1 MWQARPDYGC
11 AWCRAVNEAYIA
23 PVICLDGPSG
33 SGKGTVGRMLA
44 RRLGWHFLDS
54 GALYRL
60 VAVAARKKGM
70 DLGAAEPLAEL
81 ANALNID
88 FSWDEEGRE
97 RIILDGQEVTAAVR
111 AETTGAD
118 ASRIA
123 VYPAVRTALLARQH
137 AYRRSPGLI
146 ADGRDMGTVVFPDA
160 QIKIFLIASAEERAL
175 RRHKQLIE
183 HGIDASIADLT
194 KEIEERDR
202 QDRERSTAPLIPASD
217 AVTMDSTGRLP
228 ERLCQE
234 IIALGQA
241 KHLF

>member
-1 MWQARPDYGC
+1 MC
-11 AWCRAVNEAYIA
+11 ETHAV

-60 VAVAARKKGM
+60 VAVAARQAGT
-70 DLGAAEPLAEL
+70 DLGAAKLLTDL
-81 ANALNID
+81 ANALNVE
-88 FSWDEEGRE
+88 FFWDEEGRE
-97 RIILDGQEVTAAVR
+97 RITLDGREVTTAVR

-123 VYPAVRTALLARQH
+123 VYPAVRAALLARQH
-137 AYRRSPGLI
+137 ASRRHPGLI

-160 QIKIFLIASAEERAL
+160 QLKIFLTASAEERAR

-183 HGIDASIADLT
+183 HGIDASIPSLI
-194 KEIEERDR
+194 KEIEDRDR
-202 QDRERSTAPLIPASD
+202 QDRERSIAPLIPASD
-217 AVTMDSTGRLP
+217 AVTMDSTGRSP

-234 IIALGQA
+234 ILALGQA
-241 KHLF
+241 RHLF